1 MGAERDGPVIMGG
14 TKDMWIAEHEKIGE
28 DYASGEIER
37 DEAARRMKALGF
49 DPHEIDEQ
57 LCALDEDRNA

>member
-1 MGAERDGPVIMGG
+1 MSL

-37 DEAARRMKALGF
+37 DEAVRRLKALGF

-57 LCALDEDRNA
+57 LSALDADRDA